1 MKTLAVTARSFFS
14 MQKSVVEAKYDIS
27 SIKNIFLKVYCFD
40 MRMWTFHVKTKF
52 QTNTII
58 FILSILFWFFV
69 PLVYTKKTKP
79 ALLLQARIG
88 VCGTGCSQAWSSIAH
103 AIISFLFCLFHWDF
117 LFHGLH
123 YEDKTRLSTTRRG
136 KSGLWGHTHASD
148 ADREKH
154 ALNLIK
160 TPYMKCQLCPRCT
173 TD

>member
-1 MKTLAVTARSFFS
+1 MLINSIPNLVICYRYYISNFKIIKWKLWPWQRAHFFS

-79 ALLLQARIG
+79 ALLLQTRIG

-123 YEDKTRLSTTRRG
+123 YEDKTRLSTTGEDGCVRHW
-136 KSGLWGHTHASD
+136 LW
-148 ADREKH
+148 
-154 ALNLIK
+154 
-160 TPYMKCQLCPRCT
+160 
-173 TD
+173 